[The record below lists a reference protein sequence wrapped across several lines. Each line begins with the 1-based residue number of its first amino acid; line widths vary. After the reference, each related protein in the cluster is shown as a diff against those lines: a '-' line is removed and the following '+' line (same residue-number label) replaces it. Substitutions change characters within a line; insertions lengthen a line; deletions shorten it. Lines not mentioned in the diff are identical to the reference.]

1 MSAGEK
7 PLYVLVDHLNWP
19 KLKRLKHSFK
29 VKIKEKMTNKEK
41 NRIQKTT
48 RFSGWTWQQYKI
60 ERKKKA
66 NCAELFSIVLCCF
79 SGVFFP

>member
-1 MSAGEK
+1 M
-7 PLYVLVDHLNWP
+7 LVDHLNWP

-29 VKIKEKMTNKEK
+29 VKIKEKRTNKEK

-66 NCAELFSIVLCCF
+66 NCAELFSIVLRCF